1 MRYPVLLSLVFAA
14 SAVAAPAPTGV
25 DALSADDVTKAV
37 AALKQSFV
45 RPDALSDTDLGRAT
59 LQGLLDRLAPEATLE
74 TGTAGAGAA
83 TPFHAEDF
91 GGKTGYLRLGALANV
106 NMARQTL
113 EEWSGSGV
121 GAVVLDLRATPP
133 SSDYDGAANLAA
145 LFCAKGSEM
154 FSLTA
159 GKGRTIPGADS
170 GDGQTRTFTA
180 EADPVFKGVLVVL
193 VDGETAEAAE
203 AVAATLQKCAKAMVV
218 GDKTAGRMFDYSDVP
233 LDGATLR
240 LAVARV
246 ILPDGREPGENGLE
260 PDISVG
266 LGASSKTELM
276 ASITSKG
283 IDSVTEEYDRPHLNE
298 TALAAGRN
306 PELDELEAEQ
316 SGVKPP
322 EPLIDRQLERALD
335 LVTSISI
342 FQQRDK

>member
-1 MRYPVLLSLVFAA
+1 MAY
-14 SAVAAPAPTGV
+14 AAPTPADV
-25 DALSADDVTKAV
+25 DGLSAQDVTKAV
-37 AALKQSFV
+37 AALKESFIQ
-45 RPDALSDTDLGRAT
+45 PDALSDTELERAT
-59 LQGLLDRLAPEATLE
+59 LQGLLDHLAPEATLE
-74 TGTAGAGAA
+74 SGTAGAGAA
-83 TPFHAEDF
+83 APFHAEDYE
-91 GGKTGYLRLGALANV
+91 GKTGYLRPGALTNV

-113 EEWSGSGV
+113 EDWSAKGI
-121 GAVVLDLRATPP
+121 GAVVLDLRATTP
-133 SSDYDGAANLAA
+133 SSDYDAAANLAA
-145 LFCAKGSEM
+145 LFCAKGTEM

-170 GDGQTRTFTA
+170 ADGQTRTFTA

-203 AVAATLQKCAKAMVV
+203 TVASALQKCAKAIVV
-218 GDKTAGRMFDYSDVP
+218 GDKTAGRMFDYTDVP
-233 LDGATLR
+233 LGNATLR

-246 ILPDGREPGENGLE
+246 ILPDGREPGESGLE

-266 LGASSKTELM
+266 LGTASKADVM

-298 TALAAGRN
+298 AALVAGSN
-306 PELDELEAEQ
+306 PDLDELEAEQ
-316 SGVKPP
+316 SGVNPL
-322 EPLIDRQLERALD
+322 EVLIDQQLERALD